1 MKKFLL
7 YNKTDYLVAP
17 RGMEIIDYLET
28 PAVLPPWISEEDLQV
43 YAQKFEE
50 SGFTGALNYFRTIEM

>member
-17 RGMEIIDYLET
+17 PGMELIDYLET
-28 PAVLPPWISEEDLQV
+28 PAVLPPWITEEDLQV
-43 YAQKFEE
+43 YAEKFEE
-50 SGFTGALNYFRTIEM
+50 SGFTGALNYFRAIES